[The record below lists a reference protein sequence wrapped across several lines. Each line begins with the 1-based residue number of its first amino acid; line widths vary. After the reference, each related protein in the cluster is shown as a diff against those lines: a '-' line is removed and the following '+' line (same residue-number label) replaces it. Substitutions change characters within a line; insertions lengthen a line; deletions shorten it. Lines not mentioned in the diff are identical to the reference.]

1 MAWLPSRNTA
11 FYFLLYFAT
20 GRANSSSGGG
30 KSTTP
35 KESNQKQ
42 LFELHNLNSIYLL
55 LVVVETKV
63 RYKREEVK
71 EELSEE
77 ELERPV
83 AISLTETDTIWLLDI
98 IGVAVSLEAD
108 EAEHIKERNATYDAV
123 SCNNNDNITSI
134 GLNSPGTRAQYR

>member
-1 MAWLPSRNTA
+1 M
-11 FYFLLYFAT
+11 LYDN
-20 GRANSSSGGG
+20 NS
-30 KSTTP
+30 
-35 KESNQKQ
+35 
-42 LFELHNLNSIYLL
+42 L
-55 LVVVETKV
+55 LVVPETKF

-77 ELERPV
+77 DLDRPV

-123 SCNNNDNITSI
+123 SRKRCDREENI
-134 GLNSPGTRAQYR
+134 

>member
-1 MAWLPSRNTA
+1 MT
-11 FYFLLYFAT
+11 
-20 GRANSSSGGG
+20 
-30 KSTTP
+30 
-35 KESNQKQ
+35 
-42 LFELHNLNSIYLL
+42 
-55 LVVVETKV
+55 ETKV

-123 SCNNNDNITSI
+123 SSEEWAVIVGGGINKQ
-134 GLNSPGTRAQYR
+134 G

>member
-1 MAWLPSRNTA
+1 M
-11 FYFLLYFAT
+11 
-20 GRANSSSGGG
+20 
-30 KSTTP
+30 P